1 MSQATWSFPSGH
13 ATMSAVTYLTLGA
26 LLARMQPH
34 PALKA
39 YLLSIAVSLT
49 LLVGMSRVYLGVHWP
64 TDVLAGWCLGSA
76 WALGWWL
83 VAVRLQRRGRVEK
96 RIEG

>member
-1 MSQATWSFPSGH
+1 MKSVHSHG
-13 ATMSAVTYLTLGA
+13 
-26 LLARMQPH
+26 R
-34 PALKA
+34 
-39 YLLSIAVSLT
+39 AVSH
-49 LLVGMSRVYLGVHWP
+49 RQWHWP

-96 RIEG
+96 RIDG